1 MVSKG
6 NSVLVTGATGLV
18 GRQLCKDLLDGG
30 YSVHVLSRSNRK
42 MEGCTCFLWD
52 IEKQEIDHS
61 AFEGV
66 TAIIHLAGAGVGDR
80 RWTKRYKQQIYD
92 SRIQRVLGC

>member
-1 MVSKG
+1 M
-6 NSVLVTGATGLV
+6 
-18 GRQLCKDLLDGG
+18 LC
-30 YSVHVLSRSNRK
+30 VN
-42 MEGCTCFLWD
+42 

-80 RWTKRYKQQIYD
+80 RWTKGYKRQIYD
-92 SRIQRVLGC
+92 SRIQSTKLLMNTLKTY